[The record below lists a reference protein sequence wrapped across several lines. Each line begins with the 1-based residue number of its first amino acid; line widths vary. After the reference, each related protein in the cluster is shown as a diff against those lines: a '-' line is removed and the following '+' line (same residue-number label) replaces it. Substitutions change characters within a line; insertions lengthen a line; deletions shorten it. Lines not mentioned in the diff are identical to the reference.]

1 MRNFLLSVL
10 LFCLPICL
18 LILSAELYLR
28 FRPSGFAQKKE
39 QLVNN
44 VDSIEV
50 LIVGSSHAMHGII
63 PEQLTLNAQNIAY
76 GSQTIYFDKR
86 IIEKYLPRLKK
97 LKYVVLDLDYSSL
110 YIDHA
115 ENRDFFYKY
124 YYDIDF
130 KDRKFYKEFF
140 LQSFFVYSLKQ
151 TVRLLEDDIWG
162 KEAEI
167 ARKKWLGSEEYQEDV
182 CSFEKNKSRSQAF
195 NNDIDNYKGGSDVLK
210 DLESLIV
217 TLESKHITPIV
228 LTYPVYPVMR
238 TFYYKKV
245 LEENKQISDY
255 LVQKYGVIQLDY
267 EDDDSFI
274 VSDYYDCDHLNK
286 LGAEKL
292 TQRLDLVIMTFER

>member
-1 MRNFLLSVL
+1 MRNFLLSLL
-10 LFCLPICL
+10 LFCVPISL
-18 LILSAELYLR
+18 LILSAELYVR

-39 QLVNN
+39 QLLDNAEN
-44 VDSIEV
+44 MEV

-130 KDRKFYKEFF
+130 KDRKFFKEFF
-140 LQSFFVYSLKQ
+140 LQSFFVYSPKQ
-151 TVRLLEDDIWG
+151 TVRLLKDDIWG
-162 KEAEI
+162 NEADI
-167 ARKKWLGSEEYQEDV
+167 AGKKWLGSEEYQEDV
-182 CSFEKNKSRSQAF
+182 SSLEKNKGRAQTF
-195 NNDIDNYKGGSDVLK
+195 NNDIDNYKGGNEILK
-210 DLESLIV
+210 DLESLIAI
-217 TLESKHITPIV
+217 LKSKHITPIV
-228 LTYPVYPVMR
+228 LSYPVYPVMR

-245 LEENKQISDY
+245 LEKNKQINDY
-255 LVQKYGVIQLDY
+255 LVQKYGVIYLDY
-267 EDDDSFI
+267 GDDDSFI
-274 VSDYYDCDHLNK
+274 ISDYYDCDHLNK
-286 LGAEKL
+286 PGADKL
-292 TQRLDLVIMTFER
+292 TQRLDSVIMTLER